1 MCLLFVKR
9 GTFDH
14 ARRLTAPFVLPPR
27 PPPRE
32 LQRMAARE
40 AAAAKASELD
50 AVATPKPTGELNAD
64 AARLETMDM
73 LRQLQREAAGTAGA
87 EEAEQHAGTAGAE
100 EAEQREVT
108 VRRRQQEYTVTQQQ
122 GFTSAKVW

>member
-1 MCLLFVKR
+1 MSPFRLCALCALLVVLIW

-73 LRQLQREAAGTAGA
+73 LRQLQREVAGTV
-87 EEAEQHAGTAGAE
+87 GAE

-108 VRRRQQEYTVTQQQ
+108 VRLSE
-122 GFTSAKVW
+122 

>member
-1 MCLLFVKR
+1 MSKR
-9 GTFDH
+9 RLSPFYTSSKGDKKSVSFSTLRALRTTTVVLIWGTFDH

-40 AAAAKASELD
+40 AAAAKASEW
-50 AVATPKPTGELNAD
+50 LN

-73 LRQLQREAAGTAGA
+73 LRQLQREVAGTV
-87 EEAEQHAGTAGAE
+87 GAE

-108 VRRRQQEYTVTQQQ
+108 VRLSE
-122 GFTSAKVW
+122 

>member
-1 MCLLFVKR
+1 
-9 GTFDH
+9 
-14 ARRLTAPFVLPPR
+14 
-27 PPPRE
+27 
-32 LQRMAARE
+32 MAARE

-50 AVATPKPTGELNAD
+50 AVATRKPAKPAGAAKPTGELNA
-64 AARLETMDM
+64 ARLETTDM
-73 LRQLQREAAGTAGA
+73 LRQLQRNVAGTAGA
-87 EEAEQHAGTAGAE
+87 K